1 MTDTDLIAAP
11 VRASSVDTVG
21 AQAGDSSQASS
32 TAPDTGAVTAS
43 TKRAEAR
50 RGAGLS
56 GMVLTELRTLAGELG
71 IKAFRGCARAT

>member
-32 TAPDTGAVTAS
+32 VTAS
-43 TKRAEAR
+43 TKRADAR

-56 GMVLTELRTLAGELG
+56 GMVLTELRSLAGELG